1 VQQGHFDLIEEHR
14 RLASLSLQYLVL
26 GCFEAKL
33 TDVEMRIFVT
43 QGYYS
48 FVEYALQ
55 NWSKH
60 VESCASA
67 LNSRDAGLFEGL
79 IEMLETF
86 INQHWIGSNS
96 ISSSTSGV
104 SRALQPFKRHRIFE
118 KLSCV
123 MHTASIPSSANQD
136 SDESAVLDLDGI
148 LARIRRLIEEIA
160 IENVGV
166 EESTRFRQYYGPNL
180 FKCPKKECE
189 HFHEGFADASS
200 RQNHLRKHERPF
212 FCPNT
217 GCHYADLGCRS
228 LRELNDHTARFH
240 ISDGPSISDFPAP
253 DPGKTDPFESISK
266 GNLVALEDFLLSEP
280 TVEGRAKSRANV
292 TRGSKTLLKH
302 AIEKQRVQAVEML
315 LKHGA
320 KPDETGQGSSVTP
333 LHIACEK
340 GLEPIVRLLI
350 DHGAQLNY
358 STSRGLVPLH
368 RASSF
373 GHTAC
378 VQALV
383 TKGAPISDT
392 DPSGHQ
398 SLYLALEKKH
408 FETASALVELGAEL
422 LPAVHL
428 LLEDEYKLFRDA
440 AIERLDVAGTFRP
453 VLLREA
459 IDRNLTELASSLL
472 EKGVDPELPHLHLS
486 LSTAIFRGNVALA
499 STLLQKGANPNRPL
513 FRDSTSRYR
522 PITKAIMDN
531 DFEMAKVLLENGALL
546 DDYDLMQAR
555 IHLPIAG
562 SSGIDDSHIMIAL
575 LLIHGAEVDKL
586 PIPFLQLPTSSSS
599 TFSDSEFRALA
610 AAIGQTMEIRFG
622 DGKTLFHIASNFGY
636 NETLKLMIYSGV
648 NVNTTCDLSRGALH
662 YAVEGGRATTADLLL
677 EHQIDTE
684 IRDFIGL
691 TALWCAFEKDDMRMA
706 VKLLRHGADSIAAN
720 RPGQNSLLHLAVRKD
735 NLSAVRMLIT
745 EYSNPLSLNHMK
757 WSPLHLAVTLGNAE
771 IIQFLMEETLKL
783 SAPPSFTLF
792 RARDRLERSLLH
804 LAAAH
809 GQHETFDTILAHG
822 LNLEDTDLKGC
833 TALHLAALE
842 GHEDATEALL
852 RLGANINARNCSGQ
866 TPLHIA
872 ATEDKV
878 NIATK
883 LLRHGADP
891 NIPSSSGMQPLDA
904 AARKS
909 SEEMLVLLKLGG
921 AKSSTVTG
929 EALIT
934 ARLGPVIS
942 HTGPEC

>member
-1 VQQGHFDLIEEHR
+1 MKKGYFDLVEEHQKV
-14 RLASLSLQYLVL
+14 ASLSLQYLVL
-26 GCFEAKL
+26 AFFEAKL
-33 TDVEMRIFVT
+33 TDIEMRSFVT
-43 QGYYS
+43 QGCYS
-48 FVEYALQ
+48 FMEYALQ

-60 VESCASA
+60 VESCAA
-67 LNSRDAGLFEGL
+67 VLAVQDGTLFERL
-79 IEMLETF
+79 VELLENF

-96 ISSSTSGV
+96 ISSSTGGV
-104 SRALQPFKRHRIFE
+104 SRALQPFKRHRVFE
-118 KLSCV
+118 KLGRV
-123 MHTASIPSSANQD
+123 MHSASIPSSANQE
-136 SDESAVLDLDGI
+136 SDQSALLDLDST

-160 IENVGV
+160 IDNVGV
-166 EESTRFRQYYGPNL
+166 EDSTRFRQYYGPNL

-212 FCPNT
+212 SCPHT

-240 ISDGPSISDFPAP
+240 SSDGPSMSDFPAP

-280 TVEGRAKSRANV
+280 AREGHAKIRANV
-292 TRGSKTLLKH
+292 VRGKKTLLKH
-302 AIEKQRVQAVEML
+302 AVEKQRIQAVEML
-315 LKHGA
+315 LKHDA
-320 KPDETGQGSSVTP
+320 KPDETGQGSVTP

-350 DHGAQLNY
+350 EHGAHLNY
-358 STSRGLVPLH
+358 PTSRGRMPLH
-368 RASSF
+368 MASSY
-373 GHTAC
+373 GHTDC
-378 VQALV
+378 VRTLA

-392 DPSGHQ
+392 DHSGHQ
-398 SLYLALEKKH
+398 SLYIALEKKH

-422 LPAVHL
+422 LPVVYL
-428 LLEDEYKLFRDA
+428 LLEDEYKVFRDS
-440 AIERLDVAGTFRP
+440 AIERLDVAGTFAS

-499 STLLQKGANPNRPL
+499 ATLLRKGANPNRPL
-513 FRDSTSRYR
+513 FRDSTSKYR

-531 DFEMAKVLLENGALL
+531 DFKMAKVLLENGALL
-546 DDYDLMQAR
+546 NDYDLMQAR
-555 IHLPIAG
+555 VHLPIAS
-562 SSGIDDSHIMIAL
+562 SSGIDDSHNMIAL
-575 LLIHGAEVDKL
+575 LLIHGAEADEL
-586 PIPFLQLPTSSSS
+586 PVPFLQLPTSSSS
-599 TFSDSEFRALA
+599 IFSDSEFRALV

-684 IRDFIGL
+684 IRDFKGL
-691 TALWCAFEKDDMRMA
+691 TALWYAFEKDDMKMA
-706 VKLLRHGADSIAAN
+706 VKLLHHGADSIAAN

-745 EYSNPLSLNHMK
+745 EYSNPLSLNHK
-757 WSPLHLAVTLGNAE
+757 EWSPLHLAVTLGNAE

-783 SAPPSFTLF
+783 SAPPSSNLF

-809 GQHETFDTILAHG
+809 GRHETFDAILAHG
-822 LNLEDTDLKGC
+822 LDLEDTDLKGC

-852 RLGANINARNCSGQ
+852 RLGANINARNCSDQ

-872 ATEDKV
+872 ATEDRV

-891 NIPSSSGMQPLDA
+891 NIPSPSGMQPLDA

-942 HTGPEC
+942 HNGPEC

>member
-67 LNSRDAGLFEGL
+67 VSSRDTGLFEGL

-96 ISSSTSGV
+96 ISSSASGA

-118 KLSCV
+118 KLSHV

-136 SDESAVLDLDGI
+136 IDQSAVLDLDGT
-148 LARIRRLIEEIA
+148 LTRIRRLIEEIA
-160 IENVGV
+160 IDDVGV
-166 EESTRFRQYYGPNL
+166 EDSTLFRKYYGPNL

-212 FCPNT
+212 FCPHT

-240 ISDGPSISDFPAP
+240 SSDGPSMSDFPAP

-280 TVEGRAKSRANV
+280 VEEGRAKSRANV

-302 AIEKQRVQAVEML
+302 AVEKQRVQAVEML
-315 LKHGA
+315 LQHDA

-373 GHTAC
+373 GHTSC

-392 DPSGHQ
+392 DHSGHQ

-408 FETASALVELGAEL
+408 FETASALMELGAEL
-422 LPAVHL
+422 LPVVHL
-428 LLEDEYKLFRDA
+428 LVEDEYKVLRDSV
-440 AIERLDVAGTFRP
+440 IDRLGLAGTLGP

-459 IDRNLTELASSLL
+459 INKDLTELACSLL
-472 EKGVDPELPHLHLS
+472 EKGVDPELPYLHQS
-486 LSTAIFRGNVALA
+486 LPVAISKSNVALA
-499 STLLQKGANPNRPL
+499 SKLLQKGSNPNRPTPAP
-513 FRDSTSRYR
+513 TSDDR
-522 PITKAIMDN
+522 PITMAIREN
-531 DFEMAKVLLENGALL
+531 NVNMAKVLLENGALL
-546 DDYDLMQAR
+546 NDYDILPAHL
-555 IHLPIAG
+555 HLPTG
-562 SSGIDDSHIMIAL
+562 DTRGKEDTYEMVTL
-575 LLIHGAEVDKL
+575 LLIHGVEADKL
-586 PIPFLQLPTSSSS
+586 PLTFLQLTTSSISL
-599 TFSDSEFRALA
+599 FSDSEICDLF
-610 AAIGQTMEIRFG
+610 AAIGQKLEIRFG
-622 DGKTLFHIASNFGY
+622 DGKTLFHISSKLGY
-636 NETLKLMIYSGV
+636 NETLKLIIDSGV
-648 NVNTTCDLSRGALH
+648 NVNTTCDLNRGALH
-662 YAVEGGRATTADLLL
+662 YAVEGGRTTTADLLL

-684 IRDFIGL
+684 IRDSKGL
-691 TALWCAFEKDDMRMA
+691 TALWCAFEKDDMKMA

-720 RPGQNSLLHLAVRKD
+720 GPAQDSLLHLAVLKD

-745 EYSNPLSLNHMK
+745 EYSNPLSLNIRK
-757 WSPLHLAVTLGNAE
+757 WSPLHLAVTLGNME
-771 IIQFLMEETLKL
+771 IIQLLIEKTLGK
-783 SAPPSFTLF
+783 SGRPGFK
-792 RARDRLERSLLH
+792 ARDSMERSLLH
-804 LAAAH
+804 LAAQH
-809 GQHETFDTILAHG
+809 GQHEIFDLILAHG
-822 LNLEDTDLKGC
+822 LDLEDTDVNGC
-833 TALHLAALE
+833 TPLHLAANE
-842 GHEDATEALL
+842 GRVDAVEALL
-852 RLGANINARNCSGQ
+852 KRGTKVNAQTLDGD

-872 ATEDKV
+872 ARKNDV
-878 NIATK
+878 DIAAR
-883 LLRHGADP
+883 LFHHDADP
-891 NIPSSSGMQPLDA
+891 NIPKRNGWMPLHSA
-904 AARKS
+904 VHKGC
-909 SEEMLVLLKLGG
+909 EEMLNLLKLGG
-921 AKSSTVTG
+921 AKISAVTDEG
-929 EALIT
+929 YTA
-934 ARLGPVIS
+934 ARLASKMGLSEAALVL
-942 HTGPEC
+942 EK